1 MVFIDTPPLRFS
13 ARIYELYQLITQRT
27 GADAVLL
34 VLSPDPAQPGE
45 LLLTARARDKYTR
58 KPLYPEWGA
67 GDLEESLEDLAK
79 ELGIFPRGGK
89 RDA

>member
-45 LLLTARARDKYTR
+45 LLLTARARDKR
-58 KPLYPEWGA
+58 SQKPIYPEWGA

-79 ELGIFPRGGK
+79 ELGLIRGKGVK
-89 RDA
+89 DA